1 MIAAWMVWML
11 AVGCLLAAAA
21 ACLHSLQRGADRPVR
36 GVWAGAMVLLVV
48 LAAAAPM
55 RDGPAQGTRTV
66 VGTSAAQITA
76 SSVPSTS
83 PLHRLMAM
91 TRSARRAI
99 AAPIAG
105 AVTVAARA
113 ARPVQHSLLAA
124 WLLSSIC
131 AFVLLGRVWIRVR
144 RLRRAWPDRVLH
156 GTRVRVS
163 PDAGPAVMGISPPEI
178 VVPAWILAR
187 TNEEQRLVLAH
198 EQQHVI
204 ANDPMLLLV
213 ACLAVAVMPWHPAMW
228 YLWSRLRLAVELDCD
243 RRVLRAGA
251 APLDYGRLLIDLTG
265 HRSALSSGIPA
276 FSYSATHLER
286 RLLAMTSQPSRF
298 VAIRRIGGTLVA
310 ALAILAACESN
321 LPTSAEIRSMDVASA
336 TKRAVATG
344 IDTAKVSYIVD
355 GDRVTMEVADKV
367 AAERIATIDV
377 ARGTGDSGAI
387 VRVRTMRGDKVSIRM
402 DTATKART
410 AFDGLLLV
418 DGVVTESSRMNAI
431 DPGTIVSVEVV
442 KGAAAK
448 AAFSD
453 PRAANGVIKITT
465 KKTP

>member
-1 MIAAWMVWML
+1 MIAACMVLVL
-11 AVGCLLAAAA
+11 AVGSLLATAA
-21 ACLHSLQRGADRPVR
+21 ACLHSLQRSADRPVR
-36 GVWAGAMVLLVV
+36 WVWAGAMALLVA

-55 RDGPAQGTRTV
+55 RDGSMQRARAV
-66 VGTSAAQITA
+66 VGMSTPDVTSSTVA
-76 SSVPSTS
+76 SAS
-83 PLHRLMAM
+83 PLDRLTAM
-91 TRSARRAI
+91 TRSARSAI
-99 AAPIAG
+99 VAPIAG

-113 ARPVQHSLLAA
+113 SLLVQQSLLAA

-131 AFVLLGRVWIRVR
+131 AMVVMGRVWARVR
-144 RLRRAWPDRVLH
+144 RLRRAWPDQMLQ

-163 PDAGPAVMGISPPEI
+163 PDAGPAVMGISPAEI
-178 VVPAWILAR
+178 VVPVWILDR

-198 EQQHVI
+198 EQQHVL
-204 ANDPMLLLV
+204 AHDPLLLLV

-276 FSYSATHLER
+276 FSCSATHLER
-286 RLLAMTSQPSRF
+286 RLLAMTRQPSRF
-298 VAIRRIGGTLVA
+298 LVVRRISGALVA
-310 ALAILAACESN
+310 TLAILAACESN
-321 LPTSAEIRSMDVASA
+321 LPTSAEITRMDVASA
-336 TKRAVATG
+336 TRRAAAMGV
-344 IDTAKVSYIVD
+344 DTAKVSYIVD
-355 GDRVTMEVADKV
+355 GQRVTNEAADKL

-377 ARGTGDSGAI
+377 ARGTDSLGAI
-387 VRVRTMRGDKVSIRM
+387 VRVRTMQGPTILLRK
-402 DTATKART
+402 DTATLARK

-418 DGVVTESSRMNAI
+418 DGVVTEFSRMNTI
-431 DPGTIVSVEVV
+431 DPKTIEHIEVV
-442 KGAAAK
+442 KGAAAT

-465 KKTP
+465 KKIP